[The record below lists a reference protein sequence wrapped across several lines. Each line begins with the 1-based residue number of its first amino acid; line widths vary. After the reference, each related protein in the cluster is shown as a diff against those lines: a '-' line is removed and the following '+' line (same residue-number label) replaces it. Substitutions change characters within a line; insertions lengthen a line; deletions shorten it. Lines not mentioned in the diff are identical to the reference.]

1 MAAMYK
7 IQHRLLPLLLSSLIA
22 LLGCNL
28 PSMIGLLNTPTPTI
42 TPTSTITP
50 TITPTPTPI
59 PRALLETASWE
70 LFKGN
75 WERALSEYHL
85 ALDKAI
91 DLTEQAEAQLGIGV
105 TLLRSRRYQEAIPAL
120 DLYLSSYPHHDRFGQ
135 AYFFRAQAYR
145 ALGQYQAAAQ
155 DYQQY
160 LVHRPG
166 KIDAYVLE
174 LGGDAFYAAGDYS
187 SAIASYQDALKI
199 SQPTDGMTLEIK
211 IARAY
216 HASEDYSTALDKY
229 TDIFNR
235 TDSDY
240 TKAQMDFLRGQI
252 YISLGQ
258 VEQAYDLFLHAVENY
273 PLSYDTYIGLVELVE
288 AGVPVNELDRGLV
301 DYFAGQYSVALA
313 AFNRYL
319 NSVPLEYEGTVHH
332 YKALTLRELGEYAAA
347 IAEWD
352 LLIETHPGDR
362 FWDRAWEEKSY
373 TLWAYMDQ
381 YDLAIQT
388 LLEFVTNDPDHTRAA
403 EFLNDAAL
411 IAERSNQ
418 VERAAQIWERLA
430 DEYPD
435 SEWTYRGLFL
445 AGISRYRISDFDG
458 SRAIFQSALGKIS
471 EPADRAAV
479 YLWIGK
485 LDQFQGNIESAR
497 AAWRLAAEAD
507 PNGYYS
513 LRAKD
518 LLDGRDPFHPLGVF
532 NFATDLE
539 TERLEA
545 EQWMRDNFSISGT
558 EPLSELS
565 AGLSENPRTI
575 RGEEL
580 WQLGLHDDARIE
592 FEALRVE
599 FAYDAEAIYRL
610 MHKFID
616 MGLYRSAIYSERQ
629 LMNLA
634 GMDNASIWAMPIYF
648 SHIRFAPYF
657 GELILPE
664 ALHHGMDGLFLL
676 SVIRQESLFEG
687 FATSYAD
694 ARGLMQIIPSTGQY
708 IVDQLGWPPGYIDDD
723 LYRPE
728 VSVKLGSH
736 YLATQRDLFDGDL
749 FASLAAYNAGP
760 GNALKWKEL
769 APEDPDLFLE
779 VIRFRQTRDYIRAI
793 YWAYAHYC
801 ELYIKP

>member
-1 MAAMYK
+1 MTAMHKTLY
-7 IQHRLLPLLLSSLIA
+7 RLLLLLTSSSIA

-28 PSMIGLLNTPTPTI
+28 PNVVGLGNTPTLTI

-50 TITPTPTPI
+50 TITPSPTLI
-59 PRALLETASWE
+59 PRVLLETASWE

-75 WERALSEYHL
+75 WEQALSEYHL
-85 ALDKAI
+85 ALAQAI
-91 DLTEQAEAQLGIGV
+91 DLNEQAEAQLGIGA
-105 TLLRSRRYQEAIPAL
+105 TLLRARRYQEAINAL

-135 AYFFRAQAYR
+135 AYFLRAQAYQ
-145 ALGQYQAAAQ
+145 ALEQYQTAAQ

-166 KIDAYVLE
+166 KINVYVLE
-174 LGGDAFYAAGDYS
+174 LGGDAFYAAGDYP
-187 SAIASYQDALKI
+187 SAIAAYQDALTI
-199 SQPTDGMTLEIK
+199 LQLTDGLALEIK

-216 HASEDYSTALDKY
+216 YASGDYSTALNKY

-252 YISLGQ
+252 FTILGQ
-258 VEQAYDLFLHAVENY
+258 VEQAYDLYLHAVENY

-301 DYFAGQYSVALA
+301 DYFAGQYGVALA

-319 NSVPLEYEGTVHH
+319 NSLPVEHDGTVHH
-332 YKALTLRELGEYAAA
+332 YKALTLRELGEYPAA
-347 IAEWD
+347 INEWD

-381 YDLAIQT
+381 YDLAVQT
-388 LLEFVTNDPDHTRAA
+388 LLEFVAEAPDQARAA

-418 VERAAQIWERLA
+418 VERAAQIWERLG

-445 AGISRYRISDFDG
+445 AGISRYRLNDFDG
-458 SRAIFQSALGKIS
+458 SRTIFQSALGIIS

-485 LDQFQGNIESAR
+485 SDQSQGNTESAQ

-518 LLDGRDPFHPLGVF
+518 LLAVRDPFQPLGVF
-532 NFATDLE
+532 SFITDLE
-539 TERLEA
+539 AERLEA
-545 EQWMRDNFSISGT
+545 EQWMRDNFPISGT
-558 EPLSELS
+558 EPLSELGS
-565 AGLSENPRTI
+565 SLSEDPRMI

-580 WQLGLHDDARIE
+580 WQLGLYDDAKIE
-592 FEALRVE
+592 FQALRMEVE
-599 FAYDAEAIYRL
+599 YDAEAVYRL

-616 MGLYRSAIYSERQ
+616 IGLYQSALYSVRQ
-629 LMNLA
+629 LLNLA
-634 GMDNASIWAMPIYF
+634 GMDDASIWAVPIYL
-648 SHIRFAPYF
+648 SHVRFAPYF

-708 IVDQLGWPPGYIDDD
+708 LADQLGWPQGYTVDD

-728 VSVKLGSH
+728 VSVRLGSH
-736 YLATQRDLFDGDL
+736 YLAAQRDLFDGDL

-801 ELYIKP
+801 ELYIRP